1 MCACTCIR
9 DWGPMVLGANS
20 RVTDVVKAFCCLRQA
35 SFSSS
40 VEMGTEAPEAAVLLR
55 EASCE
60 DLPSCEAEGRR
71 I

>member
-1 MCACTCIR
+1 MCACTCVR

-20 RVTDVVKAFCCLRQA
+20 RVTDVVTCLRQA
-35 SFSSS
+35 SVSSS
-40 VEMGTEAPEAAVLLR
+40 VEMGTEAPEAAVPLR